1 MSDSPAGPGV
11 RYRAGTGVVVRH
23 GSTTILLAASLADRA
38 EAVYEA
44 LLAERDPMSSLADR
58 DGDIAVI
65 AIAPKATTFV
75 VRGDRVHWRI
85 ITPNREVAELAE
97 FRAGWRGGAVPEAL
111 GWQICI
117 GDFGETNEDDR
128 AWPLSSGVAAAAEVT
143 WGELPVTEPEAVP
156 SIDVIDP
163 VQAPPAVT
171 VIAPGYADSEGS
183 NGGVRDDSDTEPAV
197 RETPHPSAAP
207 VEDLDATIHDVPPS
221 ASPSAAPQS
230 PAPQPPAPQPVSDVD
245 DYTVHDVPMRMGF
258 STNPPVAQSPS
269 APTQIPVIS
278 QTAMTPPQVDA
289 PAPTAPP
296 VFQAQRFTAP
306 TAHPQVPVAPSA
318 PIQAPRA
325 AMPPAVPTSSG
336 SPTPPAPAA
345 TAATVAAAAAP
356 APAAPPAAA
365 TEPPAPFVPQL
376 VSNQGHLVTLTA
388 SVVIGRKPSAERAP
402 NPHGAQTLTMISPR
416 EEISRSHCIVTYDAG
431 NVLVWD
437 LNSANGTQLLRNGRF
452 PEPLTPQVPVV
463 LDRGDIIDLGDGAAL
478 WLA

>member
-23 GSTTILLAASLADRA
+23 GSTTILLATSLADRA

-44 LLAERDPMSSLADR
+44 LLAERDPMSSIADR

-65 AIAPKATTFV
+65 AVAPKATTFV
-75 VRGDRVHWRI
+75 VRGDDVHWRI
-85 ITPNREVAELAE
+85 ITPSREVAELAE
-97 FRAGWRGGAVPEAL
+97 FRAGWRGGAVAEAL
-111 GWQICI
+111 GWQIRI
-117 GDFGETNEDDR
+117 GDVAAANEDAR
-128 AWPLSSGVAAAAEVT
+128 AWPLGSGIAAAAEVT
-143 WGELPVTEPEAVP
+143 WGELPVTEPEAAP
-156 SIDVIDP
+156 AIDVIDP

-171 VIAPGYADSEGS
+171 VVDPGHADSAES

-197 RETPHPSAAP
+197 RESPRPPAAP

-221 ASPSAAPQS
+221 APPSSAPPSAAPQS
-230 PAPQPPAPQPVSDVD
+230 PAPQPSAPQPVSEVD

-258 STNPPVAQSPS
+258 STNPPAAQPPS
-269 APTQIPVIS
+269 APAPIPVIS
-278 QTAMTPPQVDA
+278 QTAMTPPQMDA

-318 PIQAPRA
+318 PIQAPPA

-345 TAATVAAAAAP
+345 TAAAP

-388 SVVIGRKPSAERAP
+388 SVVIGRHPSAERAP